1 MADRRDFQEV
11 DIFSIFAGALLLGS
25 DVVAAEAGGDYVVAG
40 PVDEPLAALR
50 DRKFGG
56 IGFAVVIG
64 DFGGRPAKE
73 FDDGIVAEV
82 ELVST
87 LQVDDSGE
95 GYDPSQA
102 RFVRGKAKSQLTS
115 CGVSDDDKLLR
126 VETMFT
132 AVLSQKL
139 VGAANVGKSVGP
151 ASTFIPDAAI
161 FHVCGRQAFG
171 RESGAQMA
179 GVIQVVPGAPEA
191 PVDIDDCRVWAFRL
205 W

>member
-1 MADRRDFQEV
+1 VAGGRDFQEGY
-11 DIFSIFAGALLLGS
+11 IFFIFPGALLLGS

-50 DRKFGG
+50 DRKFRG

-82 ELVST
+82 ELVGT
-87 LQVDDSGE
+87 LQVDNSGE
-95 GYDPSQA
+95 RNDAGHA
-102 RFVRGKAKSQLTS
+102 RFVGGQTEGKLTS

-132 AVLSQKL
+132 A
-139 VGAANVGKSVGP
+139 G
-151 ASTFIPDAAI
+151 
-161 FHVCGRQAFG
+161 
-171 RESGAQMA
+171 
-179 GVIQVVPGAPEA
+179 
-191 PVDIDDCRVWAFRL
+191 L
-205 W
+205 WP